1 MRRWSTLNGC
11 MLALLAVLAVAGF
24 PNSGHAAAGD
34 PLLDYGADLVSDY
47 VSRGVDLFVSKY
59 DKDKKEHGVFNSA
72 PAIQPYLTLHG
83 PSGLGFGLWGS
94 FALVDRKDDPQAG
107 FSGLRKLDEIDYTLF
122 WDWKNKLG
130 GFSAGLAAYT
140 NPNLG
145 AQFAYDEMYLRWAA
159 PFMAAV
165 SPTITHY
172 VVVAS
177 PASIPV
183 PGSSYTVLAF
193 SGGEAVTWKLGIGRS
208 DYLQDVTAAIGKAFG
223 SVSATFNVTYRPT
236 PQIVNGPNQASTYD
250 EKGHYK
256 VNNVEKSYP
265 KAIAWLTF
273 SYTGSVT
280 E

>member
-11 MLALLAVLAVAGF
+11 TLALLAVLAVAGF
-24 PNSGHAAAGD
+24 PNSGRAAAGD

-47 VSRGVDLFVSKY
+47 ASRGVDLFVSTY
-59 DKDKKEHGVFNSA
+59 DKDKKEHGVFNTA

-83 PSGLGFGLWGS
+83 PSGLSIGVWSS
-94 FALVDRKDDPQAG
+94 FALVDREEDAAHKADPTTGFAG
-107 FSGLRKLDEIDYTLF
+107 LKRLDEIDYTLA
-122 WDWKNKLG
+122 WDFKNKLG
-130 GFSAGLAAYT
+130 GFSAGVIAYQ
-140 NPNLG
+140 NPNPSG
-145 AQFAYDEMYLRWAA
+145 QTAYDEMYLRWAT

-172 VVVAS
+172 VVVAGPD
-177 PASIPV
+177 PALL
-183 PGSSYTVLAF
+183 GSTYTSLAF
-193 SGGEAVTWKLGIGRS
+193 SGGEAINWKLSFGEGS
-208 DYLQDVTAAIGKAFG
+208 HLQDITAAIGKSFG

-236 PQIVNGPNQASTYD
+236 PQIVGPYD
-250 EKGHYK
+250 EKGHYT